1 MDEST
6 ATRPDADRRTSSR
19 TAIVVKA
26 VTLAVFVA
34 LAVTVG
40 MLVDLPELEEIQ
52 QTVADLGPA
61 AVFAFIGAYGL
72 ITLTPAPKAVLSM
85 AAGAVFG
92 FWAAVP
98 IVIAGAMIGA
108 TAAFFLGQLLGRS
121 AVEHFIGPKVEKI
134 DRLLSRRGLVAVIG
148 VRMVPV
154 IPFTAINY
162 ASGLTGLRRRDYL
175 LGTAIGMMPGI
186 AAYVAI
192 GAFGFDLDWPFWLAL
207 GALGVLTVGAGL
219 FAWRWKKHDADSD
232 DESDGERA

>member
-1 MDEST
+1 MDETT
-6 ATRPDADRRTSSR
+6 ATRPDSDRRRSSR

-26 VTLAVFVA
+26 VTLTVFVA
-34 LAVTVG
+34 IAVTVG
-40 MLVDLPELEEIQ
+40 ILVDLPELEEIQ
-52 QTVADLGPA
+52 QAVTELGPI
-61 AVFAFIGAYGL
+61 AVVAFIGAYGL
-72 ITLTPAPKAVLSM
+72 ITLTPAPKAVLSI

-98 IVIAGAMIGA
+98 IVIVGAMIGA
-108 TAAFFLGQLLGRS
+108 TTAFFLGQLLGRS

-175 LGTAIGMMPGI
+175 LGTAIGMLPGI

-192 GAFGFDLDWPFWLAL
+192 GAFGFELDWPFWLAL
-207 GALGVLTVGAGL
+207 GALGALTVGAAL
-219 FAWRWKKHDADSD
+219 FAWRWNKH
-232 DESDGERA
+232 ESGAEVD